1 LSFYLSFYAPVTLA
15 IVVVVVLVSLALV
28 WVTGVGTEDVWNEA
42 NSGWVL
48 KAVQVVAAVV
58 FVALVLLT
66 VAVFGLGTVFTFLS
80 SSS

>member
-1 LSFYLSFYAPVTLA
+1 MSFYLSFYAPVTLA
-15 IVVVVVLVSLALV
+15 IVGVVVLVSLALV

-66 VAVFGLGTVFTFLS
+66 VAVFGLGTVFTILS

>member
-1 LSFYLSFYAPVTLA
+1 MSFYAPVTLA
-15 IVVVVVLVSLALV
+15 IVGVVVLVSLALV